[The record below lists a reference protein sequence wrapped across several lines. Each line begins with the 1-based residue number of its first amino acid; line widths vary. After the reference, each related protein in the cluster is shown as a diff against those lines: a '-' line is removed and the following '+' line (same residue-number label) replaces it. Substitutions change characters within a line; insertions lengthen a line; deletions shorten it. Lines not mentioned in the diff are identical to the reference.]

1 VLAHFVHHVIT
12 ALPVPLSPFI
22 RDEFNLSNAGTLLIY
37 SVFSWSYAVAQIPA
51 GWLADRIGTRILL
64 IVGISGLAVA
74 GILIGISQTY
84 TMLLV
89 FMVLMGILGG
99 GYHPSAAPM
108 VSTAVSP
115 EDRGRALGFHEIGA
129 SASFLVAPMVAA
141 GIATAWGWRVSYIG
155 LSVPILIFGIII
167 AIYVNRG
174 ARAAGGASDVSDAYN
189 ESARPGVNYLRL
201 VMFLVLSIFTGG
213 VVSSVTALMPL
224 YVVDNFQASE
234 FAGSVYFTV
243 FASAGLWSSPLGGYI
258 SDRLG
263 RVPLIIT
270 LCLVSGGAVY
280 LMKVAPIGIG
290 IGAVMLVLG
299 ITTFMRMPVSEA
311 YIIGE
316 TTGRNRS
323 FVYGFYYSTMTGTG
337 AVFAPIMGYLSE
349 HYGYANS
356 FTWASIAIIA
366 MTLLCSFFLR
376 GSRN

>member
-1 VLAHFVHHVIT
+1 MLAHFVHHVIT

-22 RDEFNLSNAGTLLIY
+22 RNEFNLTNAGTLLIQ
-37 SVFSWSYAVAQIPA
+37 SVFAWSYAVAQIPA

-64 IVGISGLAVA
+64 IVGISGLAVV

-84 TMLLV
+84 AMLLV

-108 VSTAVSP
+108 VSAAASP

-129 SASFLVAPMVAA
+129 SASFLVAPMLAA
-141 GIATAWGWRVSYIG
+141 GIATAWDWRVSYIAM
-155 LSVPILIFGIII
+155 SVPILIFGIII
-167 AIYVNRG
+167 ARYLNRG
-174 ARAAGGASDVSDAYN
+174 VKASGIGSDVSDAYG
-189 ESARPGVNYLRL
+189 ESARPGGNYLRL
-201 VMFLVLSIFTGG
+201 VMFLVLSVFTGG

-224 YVVDNFQASE
+224 YVVDNFQSSE
-234 FAGSVYFTV
+234 FAGSVYFTI
-243 FASAGLWSSPLGGYI
+243 FASTGLWASPLGGYI

-270 LCLVSGGAVY
+270 LCLLSGIAVY
-280 LMKVAPIGIG
+280 LMQFAPIGLG
-290 IGAVMLVLG
+290 VGAVMLVLG
-299 ITTFMRMPVSEA
+299 ITVFMRMPISEA

-316 TTGRNRS
+316 TTERNRS

-337 AVFAPIMGYLSE
+337 AVFAPIMGHLSQT
-349 HYGYANS
+349 HGYANS

-366 MTLLCSFFLR
+366 MTLVCSFFLR

>member
-1 VLAHFVHHVIT
+1 MLAHFVHHVIT

-22 RDEFNLSNAGTLLIY
+22 RDEFSLSNARTLLIQ

-84 TMLLV
+84 VMLLA

-108 VSTAVSP
+108 VSAAVSP
-115 EDRGRALGFHEIGA
+115 ADRGRALGFHEIGA

-141 GIATAWGWRVSYIG
+141 GIATAWNWRVSYI
-155 LSVPILIFGIII
+155 SISIPILVFGIVI
-167 AIYVNRG
+167 AGYLNRG
-174 ARAAGGASDVSDAYN
+174 TKASGTGTDLSGAYGDA
-189 ESARPGVNYLRL
+189 ARPKSNYLRL
-201 VMFLVLSIFTGG
+201 VMFLLLSIFTGG
-213 VVSSVTALMPL
+213 VVGSITALVPL
-224 YVVDNFQASE
+224 YVVDAFQSSE

-243 FASAGLWSSPLGGYI
+243 FASTGLWASPLGGYI

-270 LCLVSGGAVY
+270 LCVMSGAGVF
-280 LMKVAPIGIG
+280 LMRIAPSGVG
-290 IGAVMLVLG
+290 IGAVMLLLG

-316 TTGRNRS
+316 TTERNRS

-337 AVFAPIMGYLSE
+337 AVFAPIMGYISE
-349 HYGYANS
+349 RYTYAS
-356 FTWASIAIIA
+356 AFTWASIAIIA
-366 MTLLCSFFLR
+366 MILFCAFFLR

>member
-1 VLAHFVHHVIT
+1 
-12 ALPVPLSPFI
+12 VPLSPFI
-22 RDEFNLSNAGTLLIY
+22 RNEFNLSNARTLLIQ
-37 SVFSWSYAVAQIPA
+37 SVFAWSYAVAQIPA

-74 GILIGISQTY
+74 GILMGIAQTY
-84 TMLLV
+84 VMILV

-108 VSTAVSP
+108 VSAAVSP

-129 SASFLVAPMVAA
+129 SASFLVAPMLAA
-141 GIATAWGWRVSYIG
+141 GIATAWDWRVSYIG
-155 LSVPILIFGIII
+155 MSVPILVFGIII
-167 AIYVNRG
+167 ARYLNRG
-174 ARAAGGASDVSDAYN
+174 AKASGIGSDVSDAYG
-189 ESARPGVNYLRL
+189 ESARPRGNYLRL
-201 VMFLVLSIFTGG
+201 VMFLVLSVFTGG

-224 YVVDNFQASE
+224 YVIDNFQSSE
-234 FAGSVYFTV
+234 FAGSVYFTI
-243 FASAGLWSSPLGGYI
+243 FASTGLWASPLGGYI

-270 LCLVSGGAVY
+270 LCLLSGVAVY
-280 LMKVAPIGIG
+280 LMKLAPIGIG
-290 IGAVMLVLG
+290 VAAVMLVLG

-316 TTGRNRS
+316 TTERNRS

-349 HYGYANS
+349 HYGYGNS

-366 MTLLCSFFLR
+366 MTLVCSFFLR

>member
-1 VLAHFVHHVIT
+1 
-12 ALPVPLSPFI
+12 VPLSPFI
-22 RDEFNLSNAGTLLIY
+22 RDEFHLSNTGTMVIY
-37 SVFSWSYAVAQIPA
+37 SVFSWSYALAQIPA
-51 GWLADRIGTRILL
+51 GWLADRIGTRVLL
-64 IVGISGLAVA
+64 TIGISGLAVA

-84 TMLLV
+84 AMLLA

-108 VSTAVSP
+108 VSAAASP

-129 SASFLVAPMVAA
+129 SASFLVAPMLAA

-155 LSVPILIFGIII
+155 LSVPILISGIII
-167 AIYVNRG
+167 AIYLNRG
-174 ARAAGGASDVSDAYN
+174 ARASGIGSDVPGAYN
-189 ESARPGVNYLRL
+189 ESARPRGNYLRL

-213 VVSSVTALMPL
+213 VVSSVTAVAPL
-224 YVVDNFQASE
+224 YVIDQFQASE

-243 FASAGLWSSPLGGYI
+243 FASAGLWASPLGGYI

-270 LCLVSGGAVY
+270 LCLITGVAVY
-280 LMKVAPIGIG
+280 LMKIAPIGVG
-290 IGAVMLVLG
+290 IGAVMLILG

-316 TTGRNRS
+316 TTARNRS
-323 FVYGFYYSTMTGTG
+323 FVYGFYYSTMTGAG
-337 AVFAPIMGYLSE
+337 AIFAPIMGYLTE
-349 HYGYANS
+349 HHGYDNS
-356 FTWASIAIIA
+356 FTWASIAIVA
-366 MTLLCSFFLR
+366 MTLVCSFFLR